1 MSYQD
6 GAYDT
11 VFIVDDDPVIH
22 LLHQKII
29 GKSGIA
35 TEVRSFTN
43 PMQALAN
50 LRAELSCCGKRVLV
64 LLDINMPEM
73 SGFEFLERMEL
84 GDFPMNVDVIVVT
97 SSICEKDRILA
108 ERHPLFLRDFLT
120 KPLKV
125 ENLTQIIAYL

>member
-1 MSYQD
+1 MSYHD
-6 GAYDT
+6 LAYDT
-11 VFIVDDDPVIH
+11 VFIVDDDPVIN

-35 TEVRSFTN
+35 TEVRSFTD

-50 LRAELSCCGKRVLV
+50 LHAELACCGKRVLV
-64 LLDINMPEM
+64 LLDINMPAM

-108 ERHPLFLRDFLT
+108 ERHPFYLRDFLI
-120 KPLKV
+120 KPLRV
-125 ENLTQIIAYL
+125 ENLTKIIAYL